1 MADVFSV
8 TASLTMDTSDYEKSL
23 DGASQKTSVMDIALG
38 NLAAQGISKA
48 VSGLKNLATS
58 SIEAGMEFDSSM
70 SQVAATMGV
79 TVDEIQE
86 LRDFALEM
94 GSTTAFSATEAAN
107 ALNYMA
113 LAGYDADTSM
123 EMLPNVLNL
132 AAAGNMELATA
143 SDMVTDTQTALGLSL
158 EETNTL
164 VDQMAKTASS
174 SNTSVSQLGDALLTV
189 GGTAKELPGGINEM
203 NTVLGVLADNGIKG
217 SEAGTHL
224 RNMILSLEAPTD
236 IAAVAM
242 DDLGISVFDAQGDMR
257 SLQDI
262 MSDLNA
268 SMEDMTAGEK
278 TKIIS
283 TIFNKT
289 DIASVNALL
298 ATTEDRWDE
307 LGAAIE
313 DSTGAAQQMADT
325 QLDNL
330 SGDVT
335 ILKSAWE
342 GLQIAL
348 SDLASGTMRD
358 IVQQVTE
365 LVGGLTGLINGTV
378 SATEFT
384 EILSDTLSTLLDT
397 VIDVL
402 VEGIPVLIEGLSTL
416 LDTVID
422 VLVEG
427 IPVLIEGATILFTA
441 ILEALPPII
450 VQLAEALPELV
461 DTVVTTLLDSLPT
474 LLDAAETFFLAIV
487 DSLPTIIDALVA
499 ALPMVIVSV
508 VTFLTS
514 ENGIAS
520 LMNAA
525 IQLFGGLIQAI
536 PTIVANLVAA
546 LPDILAAIV
555 STLAG
560 WVSDIFNSALEIGGV
575 IIDGIKQG
583 ITNLWS
589 SFTSF
594 ISDTFNGIVDSVK
607 GFFGINSPSTVFAEI
622 GENMVEGMEEGI
634 SGEAGELETQTQAS
648 TSGVVSAANTA
659 LAALPDTYTSA
670 ATAASTAL
678 TGFMASSV
686 TPEQQANVKALV
698 EALGKTAEE
707 TILAENSSGVGFF
720 ATGVAAGQGFID
732 GLESKRS
739 AIMALARE
747 IADEVR
753 RTIEDALDIHSPS
766 GVFRDIGMNTA
777 EGLALGIEE
786 GTTAYLP
793 GAMENMLSEVGY
805 SDSAIGSLESTYG
818 NMTAATINA
827 TNSNNSQ
834 PRTLRT
840 VIQLGGATVGEQI
853 YKLYNDR
860 LEVVGQG
867 SLA

>member
-23 DGASQKTSVMDIALG
+23 DNASGKTSAMDVALG
-38 NLAAQGISKA
+38 SLAAQGISKA
-48 VSGLKNLATS
+48 ISGLKNLATG
-58 SIEAGMEFDSSM
+58 SIETGMAFDSSM

-79 TVDEIQE
+79 TTDEIQN

-94 GSTTAFSATEAAN
+94 GSTTAFSATEAAD

-113 LAGYDADTSM
+113 LAGYDANTSM

-132 AAAGNMELATA
+132 AAAGGMELAAA

-158 EETNTL
+158 EETNAL

-174 SNTSVSQLGDALLTV
+174 SNTSVSQLGEALLTV

-236 IAAVAM
+236 AAAEALDAM
-242 DDLGISVFDAQGDMR
+242 GVSVFDAQGDMR

-262 MSDLNA
+262 MTELNA

-278 TKIIS
+278 TEIIS

-313 DSTGAAQQMADT
+313 DSAGAAQQMADT

-335 ILKSAWE
+335 ILQSAWE
-342 GLQIAL
+342 GLQITL

-365 LVGGLTGLINGTV
+365 LVTALTGLINGTV
-378 SATEFT
+378 SAAGFT

-397 VIDVL
+397 VL
-402 VEGIPVLIEGLSTL
+402 
-416 LDTVID
+416 D

-441 ILEALPPII
+441 ILDALPPII

-461 DTVVTTLLDSLPT
+461 DTVVTTLLDSLPV
-474 LLDAAETFFLAIV
+474 LLDAAVTFFLAIV
-487 DSLPTIIDALVA
+487 DSLPTIIDALVE
-499 ALPMVIVSV
+499 ALPMIIDSIVS
-508 VTFLTS
+508 FLTD
-514 ENGIAS
+514 EDGLTK
-520 LMNAA
+520 LMNAN
-525 IQLFGGLIQAI
+525 IQLFMGLVQAI
-536 PTIVANLVAA
+536 PTIIVNLVAA

-555 STLAG
+555 STIAG
-560 WVSDIFNSALEIGGV
+560 WVSDIFDSALEIGGA
-575 IIDGIKQG
+575 IIDGIKEG
-583 ITNLWS
+583 ISNLWG

-594 ISDTFNGIVDSVK
+594 ISDKFNGIVDSVK
-607 GFFGINSPSTVFAEI
+607 GFFGISSPSTVFAEI
-622 GENMVEGMEEGI
+622 GENMIEGMEGGI
-634 SGEAGELETQTQAS
+634 SNEAGALEAQTQAS

-659 LAALPDTYTSA
+659 LAALPGSYTGAANAASA
-670 ATAASTAL
+670 AL
-678 TGFMASSV
+678 TSFMASSV

>member
-1 MADVFSV
+1 MDVFEL
-8 TASLTMDTSDYEKSL
+8 TASLNLDTGDYEKSL
-23 DGASQKTSVMDIALG
+23 DSASGKTSAMDVALG

-58 SIEAGMEFDSSM
+58 AIETGMEFDSSM

-79 TVDEIQE
+79 TTDEIQN

-94 GSTTAFSATEAAN
+94 GSTTAFSATEAAD

-113 LAGYDADTSM
+113 LAGYDANTSM

-132 AAAGNMELATA
+132 AAAGGMELAAA

-158 EETNTL
+158 EETNAL

-174 SNTSVSQLGDALLTV
+174 SNTSVSQLGEALLTV

-236 IAAVAM
+236 AAAEALDAM
-242 DDLGISVFDAQGDMR
+242 GVSVFDAQGDMR

-262 MSDLNA
+262 MTELNA

-278 TKIIS
+278 TEIIS

-358 IVQQVTE
+358 IVQQLTE

-378 SATEFT
+378 SAAEFT

-397 VIDVL
+397 VL
-402 VEGIPVLIEGLSTL
+402 
-416 LDTVID
+416 D

-427 IPVLIEGATILFTA
+427 IPVLIEGATTLFTA

-450 VQLAEALPELV
+450 VQLAEALPELI
-461 DTVVTTLLDSLPT
+461 DTVVTTLLDNLPM
-474 LLDAAETFFLAIV
+474 LLDAAVTFFLAIV
-487 DSLPTIIDALVA
+487 DSIPTIIDALVE
-499 ALPMVIVSV
+499 ALPTIIDSIVS
-508 VTFLTS
+508 FLTD
-514 ENGIAS
+514 EDGLTK
-520 LMNAA
+520 LMNATV
-525 IQLFGGLIQAI
+525 QLFMGLVQAI
-536 PTIVANLVAA
+536 PTIIVNLVAA

-555 STLAG
+555 SAIAG
-560 WVSDIFNSALEIGGV
+560 WVSSVLNSAKAIGKGL
-575 IIDGIKQG
+575 IDGIKQG
-583 ITNLWS
+583 FSNAWS
-589 SFTSF
+589 SFTSWLTGKL
-594 ISDTFNGIVDSVK
+594 SGLVDTVL
-607 GFFGINSPSTVFAEI
+607 GFFGIHSPSKVFAEI
-622 GENMVEGMEEGI
+622 GGNLVEGMEVGFGDEFNAF
-634 SGEAGELETQTQAS
+634 SDDTMSDLSSFVTD
-648 TSGVVSAANTA
+648 ANEV
-659 LAALPDTYTSA
+659 L
-670 ATAASTAL
+670 
-678 TGFMASSV
+678 
-686 TPEQQANVKALV
+686 
-698 EALGKTAEE
+698 
-707 TILAENSSGVGFF
+707 SGVGL
-720 ATGVAAGQGFID
+720 D
-732 GLESKRS
+732 
-739 AIMALARE
+739 E
-747 IADEVR
+747 ISYAD
-753 RTIEDALDIHSPS
+753 S
-766 GVFRDIGMNTA
+766 G
-777 EGLALGIEE
+777 
-786 GTTAYLP
+786 
-793 GAMENMLSEVGY
+793 
-805 SDSAIGSLESTYG
+805 IGSLESAYG
-818 NMTAATINA
+818 DAAAAGLTAQSQSAAGTTTIHTQVNIGG
-827 TNSNNSQ
+827 TK
-834 PRTLRT
+834 
-840 VIQLGGATVGEQI
+840 LGEII
-853 YKLYNDR
+853 YTLYNQQAR
-860 LEVVGQG
+860 IVGQPVFVYT
-867 SLA
+867 

>member
-1 MADVFSV
+1 
-8 TASLTMDTSDYEKSL
+8 
-23 DGASQKTSVMDIALG
+23 MDIALG
-38 NLAAQGISKA
+38 NLAAQGISKS
-48 VSGLKNLATS
+48 VNGLKNLVSGA
-58 SIEAGMEFDSSM
+58 IETGMAFDSSM

-86 LRDFALEM
+86 LRDFAQEM
-94 GSTTAFSATEAAN
+94 GSTTAFSATEAAD

-113 LAGYDADTSM
+113 LAGYDANTSM

-132 AAAGNMELATA
+132 AAAGGMELAAA

-158 EETNTL
+158 EETNAL

-203 NTVLGVLADNGIKG
+203 NAVLGVLADNGIKG

-236 IAAVAM
+236 TAAAALN
-242 DDLGISVFDAQGDMR
+242 DLGVSVFDAQGDMR

-262 MSDLNA
+262 MSELNV

-278 TKIIS
+278 TEIIS

-298 ATTEDRWDE
+298 ATTEERWDE
-307 LGAAIE
+307 LGTAIE

-378 SATEFT
+378 SAAEFT
-384 EILSDTLSTLLDT
+384 EILSDTLSTLL
-397 VIDVL
+397 
-402 VEGIPVLIEGLSTL
+402 G
-416 LDTVID
+416 TVID

-450 VQLAEALPELV
+450 VQLAEALPELI
-461 DTVVTTLLDSLPT
+461 DTVVTTLLDNLPT
-474 LLDAAETFFLAIV
+474 LLDAAVTFFLAIV
-487 DSLPTIIDALVA
+487 DSIPTIIDALVA
-499 ALPMVIVSV
+499 ALPMVIDSIVS
-508 VTFLTS
+508 FFTS
-514 ENGIAS
+514 EGGIAK
-520 LMNAA
+520 LMNAN
-525 IQLFGGLIQAI
+525 IQLFMGLVQAI
-536 PTIVANLVAA
+536 PTIVVNLVAA
-546 LPDILAAIV
+546 LPEILAAIV
-555 STLAG
+555 STLAE
-560 WVSDIFNSALEIGGV
+560 WVGDIFNSALEIGGA

-607 GFFGINSPSTVFAEI
+607 GFFGISSPSTVFAEI
-622 GENMVEGMEEGI
+622 GENMIEGMEGGI
-634 SGEAGELETQTQAS
+634 SNEAGALEAQTQAS

-659 LAALPDTYTSA
+659 LAALPGSYTGAANAASA
-670 ATAASTAL
+670 AL
-678 TGFMASSV
+678 TSFMASSV

-786 GTTAYLP
+786 GAAAYLP
-793 GAMENMLSEVGY
+793 GAMEDMLSEVGY

-860 LEVVGQG
+860 LEVIGQG